1 MNVKGF
7 NVFVKKDNTQIISN
21 MNVDL
26 KQGEMLSILG
36 PSGSGKTTLLD
47 YLTCNFSQSLRFE
60 GDVEVRGVVKYI
72 SQEEK
77 LHGFYT
83 VRRYLGFY
91 FDLNYGYSVDEK
103 EKNCIVES
111 IAESCGLTSC
121 LDTIVGD
128 IFFKGI
134 SGGQKRRLSIAL
146 EIISKPDILIV
157 DEPTSGLDSY
167 SAFKVMELLRDLT
180 RWGITVV
187 CTIHQPSS
195 EIWNM
200 LDKIMVLVKGHTCY
214 LGTSNGAK
222 EFFEFLGKP
231 VPLNYNVSDHILTH
245 VNNDFD
251 PSIKPE
257 EIAAKYLEWFKTF
270 SSNNAHPVMVKRS
283 WRNNTLNNDRDKINV
298 NKNQG
303 EANENRE
310 IGLKE
315 KNEDEQEV
323 KQMEEAYDPNND
335 IQKKVKEHDK
345 IIDVFCNNP
354 EGARIKLD
362 RITTVAN
369 CVEKFLS
376 ILKRSLINLIKNP
389 GIMIVR
395 LVMYTMLCF
404 MIGVLYVNLGD
415 KIEHQDI
422 NSRIGMLFYCDA
434 FLVFMSIAVLPFYI
448 IDRGIVQKEVNN
460 TLYHPFHY
468 LTSQFLVSLL
478 GVAFISI
485 ISTLF
490 VILIPDLNGFGIFFV
505 ILFLSLAAAESLC
518 RLISLLVPHYIIGM
532 ALVAGVYGMF
542 MLTQGFLIIKK
553 DIPGYLIWLYY
564 IGFHTYSFEGFMYN
578 EFNSIEKFNS
588 EQFAN
593 GQEVLKFYSM
603 DDTRIWMDCVILI
616 SWSIFLEILSL
627 IVMTIKFSKKSHIKI
642 VPEQ

>member
-7 NVFVKKDNTQIISN
+7 KVYVKKNGRQIIHN

-60 GDVEVRGVVKYI
+60 GDVEVHGVVKYI

-83 VRRYLGFY
+83 VRNYLGFY
-91 FDLNYGYSVDEK
+91 FDLNYGYSVQEK
-103 EKNCIVES
+103 EKNSIVES

-128 IFFKGI
+128 IFFKGL

-214 LGTSNGAK
+214 LGPTNGAK
-222 EFFEFLGKP
+222 EFFEHLGKP

-257 EIAAKYLEWFKTF
+257 EIAAKYLEWFKTY
-270 SSNNAHPVMVKRS
+270 SLNHAHTFKSKRS
-283 WRNNTLNNDRDKINV
+283 WRNNTLHHDYDKINI
-298 NKNQG
+298 NKNQ
-303 EANENRE
+303 EAVYENRE
-310 IGLKE
+310 VELKQIKE
-315 KNEDEQEV
+315 EEQ
-323 KQMEEAYDPNND
+323 EEAYDPKND
-335 IQKKVKEHDK
+335 LQKKVKEHDK

-354 EGARIKLD
+354 DGARIKLD
-362 RITTVAN
+362 RIATGAN
-369 CVEKFLS
+369 CFEKFLS
-376 ILKRSLINLIKNP
+376 ILKRSFVNLIKNP

-404 MIGVLYVNLGD
+404 MIGVLYVNLGE
-415 KIEHQDI
+415 KKEHQDI
-422 NSRIGMLFYCDA
+422 VSRVGMLFYCDA

-460 TLYHPFHY
+460 TLYHPLHY
-468 LTSQFLVSLL
+468 LTSQFFVSLL

-490 VILIPDLNGFGIFFV
+490 VVLIADLNGFGIFFV
-505 ILFLSLAAAESLC
+505 ILFLSLAVAESLC

-532 ALVAGVYGMF
+532 ALVAGIYGMF
-542 MLTQGFLIIKK
+542 MLTQGFLIVKD

-588 EQFAN
+588 QQYAN

-627 IVMTIKFSKKSHIKI
+627 IVMIIKFSKKSHIKI
-642 VPEQ
+642 APEQEKII